1 VIFGQILNFAKQYGL
16 SSSKKRA
23 ILREYLQVYILSLL
37 YQQKESVKLSFIGG
51 TSLRLL
57 NGLDRFS
64 EDLDFDNLGLNQNQ
78 IKKMFTQVY
87 QNLVKQNF
95 KLDFYQNLKS
105 DRAYFELRFKDLL
118 TEFKISNNPK
128 EKLKIKLDYACLW
141 QGQKIKTVLLS
152 RYGFIFN
159 LITNNLGQL
168 LVQKLYTYLKREQ
181 TQPRDIYDIIW
192 LLGQQAKV
200 DREFMVKNNLPTDL
214 IKQAK
219 AKFQRESNKLAAFKR
234 RLRPFLIN
242 EANVNKLDLFLQVL
256 S

>member
-1 VIFGQILNFAKQYGL
+1 
-16 SSSKKRA
+16 
-23 ILREYLQVYILSLL
+23 
-37 YQQKESVKLSFIGG
+37 
-51 TSLRLL
+51 
-57 NGLDRFS
+57 
-64 EDLDFDNLGLNQNQ
+64 
-78 IKKMFTQVY
+78 
-87 QNLVKQNF
+87 
-95 KLDFYQNLKS
+95 
-105 DRAYFELRFKDLL
+105 
-118 TEFKISNNPK
+118 
-128 EKLKIKLDYACLW
+128 
-141 QGQKIKTVLLS
+141 LLS